1 MIPSALDAV
10 WAANLAYTP
19 ESREIT
25 IYTGFT
31 GGASMTS
38 CTGVTGEAISA

>member
-1 MIPSALDAV
+1 LITSALIAV

-25 IYTGFT
+25 IFTGFT
-31 GGASMTS
+31 GGAVMTS